1 MHRRRLPPRRAAAL
15 SPLAAALFGASLLA
29 GCGDSPPPPG
39 TGPDGI
45 TFREGAPPPPL
56 ASCPAPTP
64 GFEIDEVAVG
74 LEVPWD
80 MAQAP
85 DGRLFVTERP
95 GRIRVVENGVLRETP
110 WFDLAVEHG
119 DEIGLLGIML
129 APDFDETGHLFV
141 VSSHFRPEPLG
152 GFPVLG
158 WALRRL
164 RNRLPGDGGTSIIT
178 RVQRITDQGGMGA
191 GLTPWVD
198 NLPAAII
205 HAGGALR
212 PHPDGGMLLSL
223 GDAMDPWSAQDP
235 ESLRGAILHIR
246 STSEP
251 PPRQRLRP
259 SDHVVAKGVRNSQ
272 GIGFLGAD
280 SSTTVFI
287 DHGPSG
293 LAAEAR
299 RQAKDELNLLEP
311 GANYGW
317 PVEAGRV
324 PDARFRQPLVE
335 WTPAIAPGGMTTLP
349 GDGMGGDPDAT
360 ARVLVAGLR
369 GETLVQVVMAREDAT
384 RSWSPTCQQRLL
396 GDEWGRLRAVLA
408 GADGEVYLS
417 TSNRDGR
424 GVPRPGDDRI
434 LRLRWN

>member
-1 MHRRRLPPRRAAAL
+1 MRCRRFPPGRALAL
-15 SPLAAALFGASLLA
+15 SPLALVLLGVSLLV
-29 GCGDSPPPPG
+29 GCGESPPAPG
-39 TGPDGI
+39 AGPEGI
-45 TFREGAPPPPL
+45 TLRDGAAPPPL
-56 ASCPAPTP
+56 ASCPAPIP
-64 GFEIDEVAVG
+64 GFAIDEVATG

-80 MAQAP
+80 MAQVP
-85 DGRLFVTERP
+85 DGRIFVTERP
-95 GRIRVVENGVLRETP
+95 GRIRVIENGILRDTP
-110 WFDLAVEHG
+110 WFELEVEHG

-129 APDFDETGHLFV
+129 APDFDRTGHLFV

-158 WALRRL
+158 WALRRI
-164 RNRLPGDGGTSIIT
+164 RNRLPGDGGTSMIT
-178 RVQRITDQGGMGA
+178 RVQRITDQGGTGVD
-191 GLTPWVD
+191 LTPWVD

-212 PHPDGGMLLSL
+212 AHPDGGMLLSL

-235 ESLRGAILHIR
+235 ESLRGSILHIP

-251 PPRQRLRP
+251 PARRRLRAA
-259 SDHVVAKGVRNSQ
+259 DHVMAKGVRNSQ
-272 GIGFLGAD
+272 GIGFLGSD
-280 SSTTVFI
+280 SGTTVFI

-299 RQAKDELNLLEP
+299 RTAKDELNVLEP

-317 PVEAGRV
+317 PVEAGRF
-324 PDARFRQPLVE
+324 PDSRFRQPLVE
-335 WTPAIAPGGMTTLP
+335 WTPAIAPGGLATLS

-360 ARVLVAGLR
+360 ARVLVTGLR
-369 GETLVQVVMAREDAT
+369 GETLVQVVMVRGDAT
-384 RSWSPTCQQRLL
+384 GSWSPTCQHRLL

-417 TSNRDGR
+417 TSNRDDR

-434 LRLRWN
+434 LRLRWH

>member
-1 MHRRRLPPRRAAAL
+1 MRRCRRPHRGGLLPVARLA
-15 SPLAAALFGASLLA
+15 LLA
-29 GCGDSPPPPG
+29 LPLLGGCGDSAPPPE
-39 TGPDGI
+39 GPDSI
-45 TFREGAPPPPL
+45 TLREGAPPPPL
-56 ASCPAPTP
+56 ASCPAPVP
-64 GFEIDEVAVG
+64 AFDIDEVAVG

-80 MAQAP
+80 LALAP

-95 GRIRVVENGVLRETP
+95 GRIRVIENGVLRETP
-110 WFDLAVEHG
+110 WFELEVEHS
-119 DEIGLLGIML
+119 DEIGLLGMML
-129 APDFDETGHLFV
+129 APDFALTGHIFV

-158 WALRRL
+158 WGLRRI
-164 RNRLPGDGGTSIIT
+164 RNRLPGDGGTSLIT
-178 RVQRITDQGGMGA
+178 RVQRITDHGGTGA

-198 NLPAAII
+198 NIPAAII

-235 ESLRGAILHIR
+235 ESLRGSILHIP

-251 PPRQRLRP
+251 PPRLRLRP
-259 SDHVVAKGVRNSQ
+259 ADHVVARGVRNSQ

-280 SSTTVFI
+280 SSAVVFI

-293 LAAEAR
+293 LASEAR
-299 RQAKDELNLLEP
+299 RQAKDELNLLVP
-311 GANYGW
+311 GDNYGW
-317 PVEAGRV
+317 PVEAGRF
-324 PDARFRQPLVE
+324 PDSRYRQPVVE
-335 WTPAIAPGGMTTLP
+335 WTPAIAPGGMATLP
-349 GDGMGGDPDAT
+349 GDGLGGDPNTT
-360 ARVLVAGLR
+360 ARVLVTGLR
-369 GETLVQVVMAREDAT
+369 GETLVQVRMERVDAT
-384 RSWSPTCQQRLL
+384 SSWLPICQHRLL

-408 GADGEVYLS
+408 GADGAVYVS

-434 LRLRWN
+434 LRLQWE

>member
-1 MHRRRLPPRRAAAL
+1 MRRHRLPPRRA
-15 SPLAAALFGASLLA
+15 LARFPPAVTLLGFSLLA
-29 GCGDSPPPPG
+29 GCGETPPAPG
-39 TGPDGI
+39 SGPDGI
-45 TFREGAPPPPL
+45 TLREGPPPPPP
-56 ASCPAPTP
+56 ASCPAPIP
-64 GFEIDEVAVG
+64 GFEIDVVATG

-95 GRIRVVENGVLRETP
+95 GRIRVIENGTLRATP
-110 WFDLAVEHG
+110 WFELDVEHG

-152 GFPVLG
+152 GLPVLG
-158 WALRRL
+158 WALRRI
-164 RNRLPGDGGTSIIT
+164 RNRLPGDGGTSMIT
-178 RVQRITDQGGMGA
+178 RVQRITDQGGTGA
-191 GLTPWVD
+191 DLTPWVD

-212 PHPDGGMLLSL
+212 AHPDGGMLLSL

-235 ESLRGAILHIR
+235 ESLRGAILHIP

-251 PPRQRLRP
+251 PAVRRLRP
-259 SDHVVAKGVRNSQ
+259 EDHLVAKGVRNSQ
-272 GIGFLGAD
+272 GIGFLGTDPPTA
-280 SSTTVFI
+280 VFI

-299 RQAKDELNLLEP
+299 RQAKDELNVLEP

-317 PVEAGRV
+317 PVEAGRF
-324 PDARFRQPLVE
+324 PDSPFRQPVAE
-335 WTPAIAPGGMTTLP
+335 WTPAIAPGGLATLP
-349 GDGMGGDPDAT
+349 GDGVGGDPDAT
-360 ARVLVAGLR
+360 ARVLVTGLR
-369 GETLVQVVMAREDAT
+369 GETLVQVVMVREDAT
-384 RSWSPTCQQRLL
+384 LSWSPTCQHRLL

-408 GADGEVYLS
+408 GAEGEVYLS

-434 LRLRWN
+434 LRLRWH